1 MTTIER
7 FRLAAQRSLDA
18 IEHCD
23 LRPYE
28 KEAAHQLRNTLMA
41 EWTRY
46 DMNTVIIADHRIN
59 RPFIPE
65 PLKKY

>member
-7 FRLAAQRSLDA
+7 FRLVAQRSLDA
-18 IEHCD
+18 IKHCD

-28 KEAAHQLRNTLMA
+28 QEADHRLRNTLLA
-41 EWTRY
+41 EWTVP
-46 DMNTVIIADHRIN
+46 DMNTVISADHRIN